1 MNVEFYAPEDEQKLT
16 VATATWDGS
25 DVTVTAADAQ
35 VRDTLAGAFR
45 RTPIVTDEPALRRL
59 GTSGPVVVQPGT
71 LEWFRAVAR
80 HRATAE
86 SGLRARFMPG
96 LDAGGFDPASGYR
109 TFEDQLERLDA
120 RTRS

>member
-1 MNVEFYAPEDEQKLT
+1 VNVEFYAPDDEQKIA

-25 DVTVTAADAQ
+25 NVTVTASDPQ

-45 RTPIVTDEPALRRL
+45 RTPIVTDDAALRRL
-59 GTSGPVVVQPGT
+59 GTSGPAVVQPGT

-80 HRATAE
+80 HRATAD
-86 SGLRARFMPG
+86 SGLQARFVPG

-109 TFEDQLERLDA
+109 TFEEQLERLDA
-120 RTRS
+120 RTRT